1 MNAKRMLLLVLACTA
16 CMGWVHRPVGQESK
30 RVIGPTETV
39 DIAEASIG
47 FLGRVDTGAKT
58 TSLHA
63 ESIEM
68 DGSMVRFELAGP
80 DGRRIVMQRPI
91 AKTDI
96 VRSAAGSEERIFV
109 ELTLEHEGYAKPV
122 LVNLKDRSHM
132 TYPLLLGRNWLK
144 DDYVVDV
151 SQEPMATSKSSDES
165 SELASS
171 D

>member
-1 MNAKRMLLLVLACTA
+1 MNAKRMLLLVLACSA
-16 CMGWVHRPVGQESK
+16 CMGWVHRPAGEESK
-30 RVIGPTETV
+30 RVIGPTEMV

-80 DGRRIVMQRPI
+80 DGRRLAMRRPV
-91 AKTDI
+91 AKIDT
-96 VRSAAGSEERIFV
+96 VRSATGSEERIFV

-151 SQEPMATSKSSDES
+151 SQEPMAALKPSDVS